1 MKGKKICKRELQ
13 KRFLLEE
20 DDKVALIGA
29 IGRFVDQKGYQFI
42 ASIIDYLMNN
52 MKMQFVILGT
62 GDKGLEVSLEICQK
76 DILDE

>member
-1 MKGKKICKRELQ
+1 M
-13 KRFLLEE
+13 
-20 DDKVALIGA
+20 
-29 IGRFVDQKGYQFI
+29 DQKGYQFI

-62 GDKGLEVSLEICQK
+62 GDKGLESFFGDLPK